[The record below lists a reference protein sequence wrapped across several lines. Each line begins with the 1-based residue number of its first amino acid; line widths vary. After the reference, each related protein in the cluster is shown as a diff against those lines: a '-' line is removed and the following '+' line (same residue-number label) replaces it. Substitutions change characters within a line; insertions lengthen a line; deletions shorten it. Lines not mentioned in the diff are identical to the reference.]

1 MLAAMSAVPA
11 MLIREADALR
21 EAGRLAEAEA
31 AYLGILG
38 RWPLR
43 EHR

>member
-1 MLAAMSAVPA
+1 MLEAMSAVPA
-11 MLIREADALR
+11 MLIREADV
-21 EAGRLAEAEA
+21 EA

-38 RWPLR
+38 RWPLP